1 MRIVSGRLRGR
12 RLRAPAGAAT
22 RPTSE
27 RVREAVFSIL
37 GPPEDGTH
45 VLDLFAGS
53 GAMGLEALSRGAASV
68 TFVDSGRPALA
79 ALEENIAA
87 LGVGGQARVVASD
100 VMTFVRTLSR
110 GAAEARES
118 GDPAGSAR
126 GAKGRSPFV
135 ARWVFIDPPYRS
147 DLASQVLDALGSRPD
162 ALALTE
168 DASILVEHDRRNPP
182 ADRHGSL
189 IRTDSRRYG
198 DTVIAIYRRQEP
210 T

>member
-1 MRIVSGRLRGR
+1 MRIVSGRLGGR

-37 GPPEDGTH
+37 GPPDGATH

-53 GAMGLEALSRGAASV
+53 GAMGLEALSRGAASA
-68 TFVDSGRPALA
+68 TFVDSGRPALD
-79 ALEENIAA
+79 ALRENLAE
-87 LGVGGQARVVASD
+87 LRVGAEARVVPAD
-100 VMTFVRTLSR
+100 ALSFLR
-110 GAAEARES
+110 
-118 GDPAGSAR
+118 
-126 GAKGRSPFV
+126 KGGGPW
-135 ARWVFIDPPYRS
+135 RWVFIDPPYRS
-147 DLASQVLDALGSRPD
+147 DLASKVLDVLGSSSAVLRLD
-162 ALALTE
+162 E
-168 DASILVEHDRRNPP
+168 DASVIVESDRRNPP
-182 ADRHGSL
+182 AERHGSL

>member
-1 MRIVSGRLRGR
+1 MRIVSGRLGGR

-37 GPPEDGTH
+37 GPPDGDTH

-53 GAMGLEALSRGAASV
+53 GAMGLEALSRGAASA

-79 ALEENIAA
+79 ALRENLTE
-87 LGVGGQARVVASD
+87 LGIGAEARVVPGDA
-100 VMTFVRTLSR
+100 LSFLR
-110 GAAEARES
+110 KPG
-118 GDPAGSAR
+118 GPW
-126 GAKGRSPFV
+126 
-135 ARWVFIDPPYRS
+135 RWVFIDPPYRS
-147 DLASQVLDALGSRPD
+147 DLASKVLDALGSNPA
-162 ALALTE
+162 ALSD
-168 DASILVEHDRRNPP
+168 DASVLVEHDRRNPP

>member
-1 MRIVSGRLRGR
+1 MRIVSGRLGGR
-12 RLRAPAGAAT
+12 RLHAPAGAAT

-53 GAMGLEALSRGAASV
+53 GAMGLEALSRGAASA

-79 ALEENIAA
+79 ALKENLTE
-87 LGVGGQARVVASD
+87 LGVGAEARVVASD
-100 VMTFVRTLSR
+100 ALSFLR
-110 GAAEARES
+110 RE
-118 GDPAGSAR
+118 GGGPW
-126 GAKGRSPFV
+126 
-135 ARWVFIDPPYRS
+135 RWVFIDPPYRS
-147 DLASQVLDALGSRPD
+147 DLASRVLDALGSLPA
-162 ALALTE
+162 ALRLAE
-168 DASILVEHDRRNPP
+168 DASVLVESDRRNPT